1 MNIYESLT
9 KIMGEVPAVGK
20 EKTNKTQNFKY
31 RSIDD
36 VMNAIQPL
44 FAKYKIFLVPEILEQ
59 TREERVGSK
68 GGNLLFSICKIRYR
82 FYSEDGTYV
91 DAITIGEGMD
101 SGDKSTNKA
110 MAAAMKYAICQVLCI
125 PTEEIKDPDSETPD
139 DSQPKN
145 EKENEEIGKQQMQ
158 KEDEEIGKQQMQ
170 KDLTKKVSGA
180 EARVIRELM
189 IQKGLD
195 VEKQLL
201 VNYQITKTE
210 DLTKQ
215 QYASILNAI
224 KDMPNKK

>member
-145 EKENEEIGKQQMQ
+145 EKE
-158 KEDEEIGKQQMQ
+158 DEEIGKQQMQ
-170 KDLTKKVSGA
+170 KDLTKKVSEA